1 MANAAKAI
9 EPADILTPEQL
20 AERLH
25 VSRSW
30 IFEQTRTRAK
40 IRQKNPLPY
49 IRLGKFIRFSWAEV
63 SGWLQGQKSR

>member
-1 MANAAKAI
+1 MATAAKPI
-9 EPADILTPEQL
+9 EPGDILTPEQL

-40 IRQKNPLPY
+40 VRHDNPLPY
-49 IRLGKFIRFSWAEV
+49 IRLGKFIRFSWTEV
-63 SGWLQGQKSR
+63 SVWLQDHKSC